1 MRKGVKKEKPVIVTV
16 TDNALKDIHQLAA
29 QLEGKGMKVNRVL
42 PVTGVIS
49 GSYPFALSKIKHV
62 EGVQSVEEELN
73 ARF

>member
-1 MRKGVKKEKPVIVTV
+1 MGKRVKKEKPVIVTV
-16 TDNALKDIHQLAA
+16 ADHALKDIHQLAA
-29 QLEGKGMKVNRVL
+29 QLTDKGMKVNRVL

-49 GSYPFALSKIKHV
+49 GSYPFALSKIKEM